1 MKYTIFLYDY
11 ADDDNNVA
19 LIIDESQ
26 KPLVEEILDFFDDQR
41 DWGYSIFPN
50 TNKVKDFSAP
60 DTSKDKV

>member
-11 ADDDNNVA
+11 DNDDNNRV

-26 KPLVEEILDFFDDQR
+26 KPLVEEIFDFFDSQ

-60 DTSKDKV
+60 DTSENKA

>member
-11 ADDDNNVA
+11 ANDDNNVA

-26 KPLVEEILDFFDDQR
+26 KPLVEEILDFFDGQK
-41 DWGYSIFPN
+41 DWGYSIFTN

-60 DTSKDKV
+60 DTSEDKL

>member
-11 ADDDNNVA
+11 VDDDNNVVF
-19 LIIDESQ
+19 IIDESQ
-26 KPLVEEILDFFDDQR
+26 KPLVEEILDFFDGQ

-50 TNKVKDFSAP
+50 TNKIKDFSAP

>member
-11 ADDDNNVA
+11 DNDDNNRI

-26 KPLVEEILDFFDDQR
+26 KPLVEEIFDFFDGPQ

-60 DTSKDKV
+60 DTSEYET